1 MSARKAFPLRLS
13 EPMLSALQRWAEDEL
28 RSLNAQIEYVL
39 REALRKHGRWPKKL
53 PDGEEEKP
61 ES

>member
-28 RSLNAQIEYVL
+28 RSLNAQIEYAL
-39 REALRKHGRWPKKL
+39 REQLKRQGRWPVAK
-53 PDGEEEKP
+53 DDP
-61 ES
+61 EPGA